1 MLMLETAI
9 DGYSKSFQRV
19 NELTES
25 ITLNKIDQQTAGKVL
40 KRYDT
45 NLSYYKQ
52 YTIDLSNQLKN
63 IMEARARKGIL
74 KTKS

>member
-1 MLMLETAI
+1 MVLIRAFKEL
-9 DGYSKSFQRV
+9 

-25 ITLNKIDQQTAGKVL
+25 ITLNKIDQQTAAKVL

-45 NLSYYKQ
+45 DLSYYKQ